1 MTKKV
6 RVENA
11 DTSNHNVLVQT
22 WVKGQDGEPDT
33 LKEERE
39 LNNPTDLGEFWIWKE
54 QYIVIKETDG

>member
-11 DTSNHNVLVQT
+11 DASNNKVIVQT
-22 WVKGQDGEPDT
+22 WVKGQNGEPDT

-39 LNNPTDLGEFWIWKE
+39 LNNPTDLGEFWVWQQ
-54 QYIVIKETDG
+54 QYVVIKEA